1 MPAIAQSSGI
11 FSSSWWEM
19 RLVFCTSPS
28 VMRPQASRPAGSV
41 ALSRPGSTC
50 TVTCRGPISCS
61 KVHLRAKSSTTHSWA
76 GNTCSL
82 SRPVRLIL
90 PIYTMTKNLPRN
102 LSETS
107 CLLAIQRVIMKT
119 SVDAISIRTSYTMYI
134 YTFIMHSSFYNYN
147 VGTVSCCRV

>member
-19 RLVFCTSPS
+19 RLVFCTSLS

-50 TVTCRGPISCS
+50 TVICRGPISCS

-90 PIYTMTKNLPRN
+90 PICTMTKNLPRN

-107 CLLAIQRVIMKT
+107 CSLAIQRVIMKT
-119 SVDAISIRTSYTMYI
+119 SVDAISIRTSYKYFYVHI
-134 YTFIMHSSFYNYN
+134 HIHYAFIILQL
-147 VGTVSCCRV
+147 